1 MLIGDHDDGWEL
13 QAMVE
18 VFGWWC
24 YCLLLLSMGAE
35 TVVGTCVVVV
45 GGDQPLTTLS
55 LSSSPI
61 ISVVFLW
68 VICGLFLHLPTYN
81 VNASQMND
89 QFMTDHNIF
98 FLGIKKVN

>member
-45 GGDQPLTTLS
+45 VGGDQPLIALS

-61 ISVVFLW
+61 ISVVFF
-68 VICGLFLHLPTYN
+68 VGYFCIYLHIMSMA
-81 VNASQMND
+81 V
-89 QFMTDHNIF
+89 
-98 FLGIKKVN
+98 K

>member
-1 MLIGDHDDGWEL
+1 
-13 QAMVE
+13 MV
-18 VFGWWC
+18 V
-24 YCLLLLSMGAE
+24 LLL
-35 TVVGTCVVVV
+35 VVVV
-45 GGDQPLTTLS
+45 NGGRNCSWDLCGGDQPLTTLS

-89 QFMTDHNIF
+89 QFMTDHNII

>member
-45 GGDQPLTTLS
+45 VGGDQPLITLS

-61 ISVVFLW
+61 ISVVF
-68 VICGLFLHLPTYN
+68 CGLFLHLPTYDAKWQAN
-81 VNASQMND
+81 E
-89 QFMTDHNIF
+89 
-98 FLGIKKVN
+98 